1 MTLVRV
7 GLISPNRDFS
17 KAAEELAEELRVSL
31 LISRYKAQEIDSLL
45 EGWEKGKAVEAII
58 TDEAIAGLLR
68 GKTSLPLVTVQVSG
82 YQILSALNKAKM
94 LGPRVVV
101 VDFDQFSSRK
111 ETSCTDNFFDGDINF
126 LFYREQSEL
135 LDALN
140 VLKGEVDAVVGCA
153 GTVEESAET
162 VGIPAFI
169 VQSDRSFIKD
179 ALEKALS
186 IGKMYR
192 RNVKLC
198 HSLQAILDNAGDGIM
213 AVDGKDNVAIFNPV
227 VEKITGLRTE
237 EVLGQSIKQVVKRN
251 PICKELFG
259 DGNAVT
265 RQTILLKDW
274 RLMVNRTRISTG
286 IYTGLVITFQVS
298 EDIKLKNK
306 VPKELSSK
314 GLVAQYRFSD
324 IVGQSAMM
332 HETVREAR
340 KYSRSDAALLIT
352 GESGTGKELF
362 AQSIHNESSRKNGPF
377 VAINCAAL
385 PENLLESELFGY
397 EEGAFT
403 GARRGGKQ
411 GLFALA
417 HGGTIFL
424 DEIGDLSPSLQ
435 ARLLRVLQQKEVMP
449 VGGRRVIPVD
459 VRITSA
465 TNINLREAVEKGSF
479 REDLFYRLYVL
490 RLHIPPL
497 RMRMEDLVLLFRHFY
512 QQRVRIGNAELNEQN
527 LNKLKTYMWP
537 GNVRELEGFVERY
550 VALGEEDTTN
560 LTTFKNLLT
569 KLKSSF
575 QAECAGFKDKQIL
588 MVKLASM
595 EEMERQIIEQA
606 SEMIEGSKGEV
617 ADALGLSR
625 TTLWKKLKKI

>member
-1 MTLVRV
+1 MTLLRV
-7 GLISPNRDFS
+7 GLISPHRDFS
-17 KAAEELAEELRVSL
+17 EAAAELAKELRVSL
-31 LISRYKAQEIDSLL
+31 LISQYNAQEIGSVL
-45 EGWEKGKAVEAII
+45 EGWEQGHAVEAII
-58 TDEAIAGLLR
+58 TDEGIAGSLR

-82 YQILSALNKAKM
+82 YQILSALNKAKKV
-94 LGPRVVV
+94 GPRVVV
-101 VDFDQFSSRK
+101 VDFDQISPRI
-111 ETSCTDNFFDGDINF
+111 EDSCTENFFNADVNF
-126 LFYREQSEL
+126 LFYREQTEL
-135 LDALN
+135 LNSLSA
-140 VLKGEVDAVVGCA
+140 LKGEVDSVVGCTGLVA
-153 GTVEESAET
+153 ESAET

-169 VQSDRSFIKD
+169 VQSDRAFIKD
-179 ALEKALS
+179 ALDKALS

-198 HSLQAILDNAGDGIM
+198 RSLQAILDNAGDGIM

-227 VEKITGLRTE
+227 AEKIIGLRTE
-237 EVLGQSIKQVVKRN
+237 EVLGQSIKGVVRKS
-251 PICKELFG
+251 PICKELLG
-259 DGNAVT
+259 DGNTVT
-265 RQTILLKDW
+265 RQTLLLKDW
-274 RLMVNRTRISTG
+274 RLMVNRTHISTG

-298 EDIKLKNK
+298 ENIKPTNQL
-306 VPKELSSK
+306 PKELSRK
-314 GLVAQYRFSD
+314 GLVAKYRFSD

-332 HETVREAR
+332 NETVREAR

-385 PENLLESELFGY
+385 PESLLESELFGY

-465 TNINLREAVEKGSF
+465 TNMNLREAVEKGSF
-479 REDLFYRLYVL
+479 REDLFYRLNVL

-497 RMRMEDLVLLFRHFY
+497 RMRMEDLILLFRHFY
-512 QQRVRIGNAELNEQN
+512 QQRVSAGNAELNEQN

-550 VALGEEDTTN
+550 AALGEEDTIN
-560 LTTFKNLLT
+560 LTTFKKLLK

-575 QAECAGFKDKQIL
+575 QTEAAGFKDKQIL

-617 ADALGLSR
+617 AEALGLSR
-625 TTLWKKLKKI
+625 TTLWKKLKKM